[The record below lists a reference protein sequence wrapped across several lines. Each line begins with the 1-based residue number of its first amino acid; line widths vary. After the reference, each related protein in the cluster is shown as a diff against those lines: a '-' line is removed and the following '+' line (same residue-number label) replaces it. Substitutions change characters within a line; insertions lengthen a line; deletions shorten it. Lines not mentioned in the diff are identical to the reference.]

1 MVLLPKE
8 ASDLTL
14 VLQPE
19 KALALPRDNL
29 DTLAPAIALAWT
41 TAFTLNKDAPTATVV
56 TEPDLRS
63 MPQDF
68 IVTSATTGV
77 APTEANLALTSAMA
91 SVVTSLVTD
100 RSLSPDSTLTTAVTL
115 NMAAPTAMVVLPLL
129 TAVVI
134 SAMVPV
140 LVLMTLTAN
149 RLTSIV
155 DVNQAMV
162 LALTA
167 DVVKD
172 KSISTV
178 ALPMVHPFNLEVVVA
193 VSFSLM
199 LATNTEAKT
208 LSDTVV
214 AALNLSDLAVL
225 SMLIA
230 TKVDSTAVSART
242 IWTKLETLAS
252 EELKMLELMLL

>member
-1 MVLLPKE
+1 MLPERAASKSVLLPE
-8 ASDLTL
+8 AASDLTSAL
-14 VLQPE
+14 LPE

-29 DTLAPAIALAWT
+29 DTLAPAIA
-41 TAFTLNKDAPTATVV
+41 TVV
-56 TEPDLRS
+56 TEPDIRS
-63 MPQDF
+63 TPQ
-68 IVTSATTGV
+68 SATTGV
-77 APTEANLALTSAMA
+77 APTDTNLALTSAMA
-91 SVVTSLVTD
+91 TVVTTLVAA
-100 RSLSPDSTLTTAVTL
+100 RSLSPDSTLTTAVTP
-115 NMAAPTAMVVLPLL
+115 NMAAPMAMVVLPLL

-155 DVNQAMV
+155 DVIPAMV
-162 LALTA
+162 LAITA
-167 DVVKD
+167 DVIID

-214 AALNLSDLAVL
+214 AALNLSGLAVF

-230 TKVDSTAVSART
+230 TKVDTTAVSAKAKT
-242 IWTKLETLAS
+242 ICVTKLETLAS
-252 EELKMLELMLL
+252 EEIEMLELMLL